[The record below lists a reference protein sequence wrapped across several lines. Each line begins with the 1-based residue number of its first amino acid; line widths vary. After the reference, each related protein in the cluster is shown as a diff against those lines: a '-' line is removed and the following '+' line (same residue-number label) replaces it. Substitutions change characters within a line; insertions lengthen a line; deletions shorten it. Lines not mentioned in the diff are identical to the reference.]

1 MTAPLRVHVDVT
13 DTVSTHWRAGIQ
25 RVVLQV
31 LAQLQL
37 DDRLEVVPVVWLE
50 SARSFR
56 TLTEA
61 ERHSL
66 VRTSSPPT
74 AAPDPFATPST
85 AARLVR
91 AVRPTLGRLRRAVV
105 GALVAIRVEP
115 LLRRARRAV
124 RRVTRDRALVPL
136 AITPEPGSWLF
147 DMDTVWN
154 NLWVDRDELYRSL
167 QDRGVHVAVLV
178 HDLLPQEHPEWFEAS
193 LVEVSDR
200 TIRAQLCAAE
210 LLMVTS
216 ADGAQRVHALAQREH
231 WSVVDPV
238 VVTLGADAGA
248 PNAASAA
255 AGVGS
260 LPEELEGTDYV
271 LCVGTVEP
279 RKNHATLLD
288 AFEQRWAQGAGQ
300 HLVLV
305 GRPGWH
311 NDDVLRRLHDHPE
324 AGRRLHWYR
333 DASDEQLAA
342 IYRHATV
349 VAVPSLAEGYGLPLI
364 EALQHG
370 VPVVASDVGAMV
382 EAGAGLADH
391 VPAQDASAWAAA
403 LGRVLDD
410 PDALAQRRREVAGY
424 VAPSWAGTGRRI
436 AELLCGAAASSD

>member
-13 DTVSTHWRAGIQ
+13 DTVATHWRAGIQ

-31 LAQLQL
+31 LSQLQL

-56 TLTEA
+56 TLTEV
-61 ERHSL
+61 ERQSL
-66 VRTSSPPT
+66 ARTSSPT
-74 AAPDPFATPST
+74 VAAPDPFATPSPL
-85 AARLVR
+85 ARLVR

-124 RRVTRDRALVPL
+124 LRVTRDRDLVPL
-136 AITPEPGSWLF
+136 VVTPQRGSWLF

-167 QDRGVHVAVLV
+167 RERGVHVAVLV

-200 TIRAQLCAAE
+200 TIRAQLCAADVV
-210 LLMVTS
+210 MVTS
-216 ADGAQRVHALAQREH
+216 TDGAQRVRSLAQREH

-238 VVTLGADAGA
+238 VVTLGADAAA
-248 PNAASAA
+248 PSGA
-255 AGVGS
+255 AGDAGAGA
-260 LPEELEGTDYV
+260 LPEELEDTDYV
-271 LCVGTVEP
+271 LCVGTIEP

-288 AFEQRWAQGAGQ
+288 AFERRWQRGAQQ

-311 NDDVLRRLHDHPE
+311 NDEVLRRLHDHPE
-324 AGRRLHWYR
+324 LGRRLHWYR
-333 DASDEQLAA
+333 NASDEQLAA

-364 EALQHG
+364 EAMQHG

-382 EAGAGLADH
+382 EAGAGLVDH
-391 VPAQDASAWAAA
+391 VPAQDASAWEVA
-403 LGRVLDD
+403 LGRLLDD
-410 PDALAQRRREVAGY
+410 PEALARRRVDVAGY

-436 AELLCGAAASSD
+436 AELLCGTGG

>member
-1 MTAPLRVHVDVT
+1 VTAPLRVHVDVT

-136 AITPEPGSWLF
+136 AVTPEPGSWLF

-154 NLWVDRDELYRSL
+154 NLWVDREELYRSL

-178 HDLLPQEHPEWFEAS
+178 HDLLPQEHPEWFESS

-216 ADGAQRVHALAQREH
+216 ADGAQRVRSLAHRER
-231 WSVVDPV
+231 WYVVDPV
-238 VVTLGADAGA
+238 VVTLGADAAGA
-248 PNAASAA
+248 GGG
-255 AGVGS
+255 AGGGAGIEA
-260 LPEELEGTDYV
+260 LPDELEGVDYV
-271 LCVGTVEP
+271 LCVGTIEP

-311 NDDVLRRLHDHPE
+311 NDDMLRRLHDHPE
-324 AGRRLHWYR
+324 VGRRLHWYR

-382 EAGAGLADH
+382 EAGAGLTDH
-391 VPAQDASAWAAA
+391 VAAQDASAWAEA
-403 LGRVLDD
+403 LGGLLDD
-410 PDALAQRRREVAGY
+410 PAWLAERRRGVAGY
-424 VAPSWAGTGRRI
+424 VPPTWAGTGRRI
-436 AELLCGAAASSD
+436 ADLLCATSG

>member
-13 DTVSTHWRAGIQ
+13 DTASTHWRAGIQ

-61 ERHSL
+61 ERRSL
-66 VRTSSPPT
+66 VRTSSPPA

-85 AARLVR
+85 ATRLVR
-91 AVRPTLGRLRRAVV
+91 AVRPRLGRLRRAVV

-136 AITPEPGSWLF
+136 ALTPGPGTWLL

-167 QDRGVHVAVLV
+167 QGRGVHVAVLV

-200 TIRAQLCAAE
+200 TIGAQLRAAE
-210 LLMVTS
+210 VLMVTS
-216 ADGAQRVHALAQREH
+216 ADGAQRVRSLAQREG

-238 VVTLGADAGA
+238 VVTLGADAAGGGA
-248 PNAASAA
+248 GA
-255 AGVGS
+255 GS
-260 LPEELEGTDYV
+260 LPRELEGIEYV

-288 AFEQRWAQGAGQ
+288 AVEQRWAQGAGQ

-311 NDDVLRRLHDHPE
+311 NDDVLRRLHAHPE

-333 DASDEQLAA
+333 DASDEQLTA

-364 EALQHG
+364 EGLQHG
-370 VPVVASDVGAMV
+370 VPVIASDVGAMV
-382 EAGAGLADH
+382 EAGAGLTDH
-391 VPAQDASAWAAA
+391 VAAQDASAWAEA
-403 LGRVLDD
+403 LGGLLDD
-410 PDALAQRRREVAGY
+410 PARLAERRRDVAGY
-424 VAPSWAGTGRRI
+424 VPPTWAGTGRRI
-436 AELLCGAAASSD
+436 ADLLCAAGG